1 MDLTAI
7 QPLLDWL
14 SANQQWLAVAIIL
27 FAFFES
33 LAIVG
38 IVIPGVAL
46 LYGVAALAGKLEMNI
61 WLVLSCGFIG
71 AVLGDGISFLAGY
84 HYHEQIKQR
93 WPFNRYPAFIE
104 RGEAFFNKHGGKS
117 IAIGRFVG
125 PIRPVIPLVAG
136 ILNMPIGRFLLIN
149 ICSAV
154 AWAPAYL
161 LPGYISGLL
170 LQASFEL
177 PQSFYLGLALVV
189 VGIGIICWLVS
200 QSTHQLTAEQRGYQ
214 WFAGYFAQKSWWQR
228 FCSPRQQVN
237 YSFPLADL
245 LACIVCTIVFII
257 LLASIKQ
264 YCWDDTNQA
273 LLNYFINLH
282 QPLIDNA
289 VISITLLGDTQNIL
303 FLTIFAVC
311 WLWFSQYRATAIYV
325 GGSVIAAQ
333 LITWTIKVSLAWP
346 RPDVLMELPSPY
358 SFPSGHTTLLSTL
371 ALTISCLIAT
381 EQPIKKRW
389 WIYFIGIMPGCL
401 VGFSR
406 VYLGSHWFTDIIAGL
421 VISIIITALA
431 RFFYTPYDKSSL
443 HTNFGLYV
451 LLAGVLLISA
461 AYVVFTFPEA
471 QQLYLLK

>member
-1 MDLTAI
+1 MDLSAV

-14 SANQQWLAVAIIL
+14 SANQQWLAIAILL

-38 IVIPGVAL
+38 IIIPGVAL
-46 LYGVAALAGKLEMNI
+46 LYGVAALAGNLEMSI
-61 WLVLSCGFIG
+61 WLVLGCGFIG
-71 AVLGDGISFLAGY
+71 AVLGDGISFLVGH

-93 WPFNRYPAFIE
+93 WPFNRYPTFIE
-104 RGEAFFNKHGGKS
+104 RGESFFNKHGGKS

-136 ILNMPIGRFLLIN
+136 ILNMPVGRFLLIN

-154 AWAPAYL
+154 AWAPVYL
-161 LPGYISGLL
+161 LPGYVSGLL

-177 PQSFYLGLALVV
+177 PRSFYLGLTIITL
-189 VGIGIICWLVS
+189 GIGVICWLVS
-200 QSTHQLTAEQRGYQ
+200 QTTHQLTANQRGYQ
-214 WFAGYFAQKSWWQR
+214 WFAQHFVNKPWWQR
-228 FCSPRQQVN
+228 FCSPRQQIN
-237 YSFPLADL
+237 HSFPLADL
-245 LACIVCTIVFII
+245 LASIVCAILFITLFITIT
-257 LLASIKQ
+257 Q
-264 YCWDDTNQA
+264 NWWDDINQG
-273 LLNYFINLH
+273 LLSYFINLH

-289 VISITLLGDTQNIL
+289 VIGITLLGDTQNIL
-303 FLTIFAVC
+303 LLTVFAVC

-325 GGSVIAAQ
+325 GGCMITAQ
-333 LITWTIKVSLAWP
+333 LITWGLKVSLAWP
-346 RPDVLMELPSPY
+346 RPDVLMQLPSPY

-371 ALTISCLIAT
+371 ALTISCLVAT

-389 WIYFIGIMPGCL
+389 WIYFLGILPGCL

-406 VYLGSHWFTDIIAGL
+406 VYLGSHWFTDILAGL
-421 VISIIITALA
+421 ILSIIITALA
-431 RFFYTPYDKSSL
+431 RFFYTPHDKTSL
-443 HTNFGLYV
+443 HTNFALFV
-451 LLAGVLLISA
+451 LLAGVLLISS